1 MDSLPTTTELT
12 SQPQDMHIVDPNH
25 CDEHAGETNKTQAR
39 KRVATTSSNDLES
52 GEEQV
57 LGWGG
62 GGIVKGDASLAD
74 SLAQV
79 FDGFQ
84 SLTFTS
90 YMLAARFLSP
100 ESSIRVATAAFL
112 FIMLE
117 RVFSPIVA
125 QQILL
130 LVAILFF
137 LFAYAPLDTS
147 RVLGLPPTVRF
158 TTQKHLV
165 PFLAGFFIVSYGK
178 TLPVSFSPPPPSLLP
193 PSLSASLI
201 SISAIL
207 LRTGIIHR
215 RPACFTTPSRAI
227 SFSDVLHETL
237 SQ

>member
-1 MDSLPTTTELT
+1 M
-12 SQPQDMHIVDPNH
+12 DPNH

-39 KRVATTSSNDLES
+39 KRVATTFSNDLES

-147 RVLGLPPTVRF
+147 RVLGLPPTVPF

-178 TLPVSFSPPPPSLLP
+178 TLHVSFSPLRRSHPQPS
-193 PSLSASLI
+193 AQD
-201 SISAIL
+201 
-207 LRTGIIHR
+207 HR
-215 RPACFTTPSRAI
+215 
-227 SFSDVLHETL
+227 
-237 SQ
+237 

>member
-39 KRVATTSSNDLES
+39 KRVATTFSNDLES

-178 TLPVSFSPPPPSLLP
+178 TLPVSFSPPPPFPPPAFSLRFP
-193 PSLSASLI
+193 HFYICNSFTYRNHPS
-201 SISAIL
+201 
-207 LRTGIIHR
+207 
-215 RPACFTTPSRAI
+215 PSR
-227 SFSDVLHETL
+227 VLYDAL
-237 SQ
+237 SCNFIFRCSS